1 MVAGVL
7 VAGRRWTLKTAS
19 GIDVLLPEM
28 EPAAALARLVD
39 LQRTSHVLDK
49 DILSLDF
56 RQSGRVV
63 ARLSEE
69 AAAARAGMLASKTKA
84 KGGRT

>member
-1 MVAGVL
+1 
-7 VAGRRWTLKTAS
+7 
-19 GIDVLLPEM
+19 M
-28 EPAAALARLVD
+28 EPEAALARLVD

-56 RQSGRVV
+56 RQPGWVV
-63 ARLSEE
+63 ARLAQES
-69 AAAARAGMLASKTKA
+69 AAERAALLTSKTKA

>member
-1 MVAGVL
+1 
-7 VAGRRWTLKTAS
+7 
-19 GIDVLLPEM
+19 M
-28 EPAAALARLVD
+28 EPAAALATLVD

-56 RQSGRVV
+56 RQPGRVV

-69 AAAARAGMLASKTKA
+69 AAAERAAMLTSKTKA